1 MLSIIDRK
9 HRTYRLLRCGLL
21 ISLLQAPCLLTGV
34 SALHAQDNDR
44 SSATPNTN
52 PSGAVGFNNA
62 VDVPIDVQRISSA
75 AVQWLAKN
83 QTADGNWSGGEDS
96 HLPGSGNC
104 AILGLAVMAFLSTGE
119 DPNFGPYSKN
129 IRLALRNIIGQQ
141 NPSTG
146 FLPNSMYNHGFGMLA
161 LAEAYGVV
169 DEQMLWEGVESS
181 DQSRHRSLGQSLKL
195 AVQCAITSQ
204 ENNPWKAWRYGPES
218 RDADTSVTG
227 AVLVGLLAARNAG
240 IKVPDANIDDAL
252 LYIREVTGK
261 RGDVA
266 YTSGFGFSTGS
277 NMSAIACLTFSIA
290 KRQEWSEY
298 PAIAKFVK
306 SNADAIDNIH
316 PHYNLYYMSQ
326 ALFQSDF
333 EAWNRWNQVI
343 IRRLKREQNSDGSF
357 DSAYGKAYA
366 TSMSVLALALNYRFL
381 PIYER

>member
-1 MLSIIDRK
+1 MSNYRMVPIKRLIQ
-9 HRTYRLLRCGLL
+9 RLLAIILAVTIAGNAATAQESASSIPR
-21 ISLLQAPCLLTGV
+21 TGIE
-34 SALHAQDNDR
+34 
-44 SSATPNTN
+44 
-52 PSGAVGFNNA
+52 
-62 VDVPIDVQRISSA
+62 VPIEVQRISSA

-83 QTADGNWSGGEDS
+83 QTAAGDWAGMQDS

-104 AILGLAVMAFLSTGE
+104 AITGLAVMAFLSTGE
-119 DPNFGPYSKN
+119 DPNFGPYRKN
-129 IRLALRNIIGQQ
+129 IRSALRHIIQLQ
-141 NPSTG
+141 DSSTG

-169 DEQMLWEGVESS
+169 DEQLLWDSAESIPPNK
-181 DQSRHRSLGQSLKL
+181 RRSIGQALRL

-204 ENNPWKAWRYGPES
+204 ENNPSKAWRYGPES

-240 IKVPDANIDDAL
+240 VKVPDSNIEDAL
-252 LYIREVTGK
+252 LYIRDVTGK

-266 YTSGFGFSTGS
+266 YTSGFGLGIGS
-277 NMSAIACLTFSIA
+277 NMSAIACLTFAIA
-290 KRQEWSEY
+290 KRQDWSEY
-298 PAIAKFVK
+298 NAVSKFVK
-306 SNADAIDNIH
+306 ANADSIDALH

-357 DSAYGKAYA
+357 ESNYGQAYG

>member
-1 MLSIIDRK
+1 MTIFNPK
-9 HRTYRLLRCGLL
+9 HRQDLCSIRRATRLLLVTICWCAVQSTAAAQVTQPQPQSQPSNSTPG
-21 ISLLQAPCLLTGV
+21 SL
-34 SALHAQDNDR
+34 
-44 SSATPNTN
+44 
-52 PSGAVGFNNA
+52 
-62 VDVPIDVQRISSA
+62 VDVPVDVQRISSS
-75 AVQWLAKN
+75 AVQWLARN
-83 QTADGNWSGGEDS
+83 QTAEGDWTGGQDTHS
-96 HLPGSGNC
+96 PAAGNC
-104 AILGLAVMAFLSTGE
+104 AITGLGVMAFLSTGE

-129 IRLALRNIIGQQ
+129 IRLALRNIIKQQ
-141 NPSTG
+141 DPSTG

-169 DEQMLWEGVESS
+169 DEQMLWEGVESDS
-181 DQSRHRSLGQSLKL
+181 NRRRSLGQALRL
-195 AVQCAITSQ
+195 AVGCAITSQ
-204 ENNPWKAWRYGPES
+204 ENNPWKAWRYSPES

-261 RGDVA
+261 RGDVG
-266 YTSGFGFSTGS
+266 YTSGFGFSMGS

-290 KRQEWSEY
+290 KRQDWSEY
-298 PAIAKFVK
+298 PAVAKFVK
-306 SNADAIDNIH
+306 SNADAIDTIH

-326 ALFQSDF
+326 ALFQSHF

-357 DSAYGKAYA
+357 DSSYGKAYA

>member
-1 MLSIIDRK
+1 MHFARVYYPIRLRMNHTSFRAPFMRCTILSCAWLAI
-9 HRTYRLLRCGLL
+9 
-21 ISLLQAPCLLTGV
+21 QACWINTAP
-34 SALHAQDNDR
+34 AQDA
-44 SSATPNTN
+44 SIATP
-52 PSGAVGFNNA
+52 GAA
-62 VDVPIDVQRISSA
+62 PEVPLEVQRISSS

-83 QTADGNWSGGEDS
+83 QTEHGDWSGGHDS
-96 HLPGSGNC
+96 HASGDGNC
-104 AILGLAVMAFLSTGE
+104 GITGLAVMAFLSTGE
-119 DPNFGPYSKN
+119 DPNFGPYSQN
-129 IRLALRNIIGQQ
+129 IRLALRHIIEQQ
-141 NPSTG
+141 NPRTG

-169 DEQMLWEGVESS
+169 DEQLLWEGAKEPT
-181 DQSRHRSLGQSLKL
+181 DPNRRRSLGQSLRL
-195 AVQCAITSQ
+195 AVQCAVTSQ

-240 IKVPDANIDDAL
+240 IKVPDTSIEDAL

-266 YTSGFGFSTGS
+266 YTSGFGVSFGT

-290 KRQEWSEY
+290 KRQDWPEY
-298 PAIAKFVK
+298 QAVAKFVK
-306 SNADAIDNIH
+306 SNADTIDASH

-326 ALFQSDF
+326 ALFQSNF

-357 DSAYGKAYA
+357 DSSYGKAYA

>member
-1 MLSIIDRK
+1 MLTILVPLCIFSKLPI
-9 HRTYRLLRCGLL
+9 
-21 ISLLQAPCLLTGV
+21 V
-34 SALHAQDNDR
+34 FAQVVQ
-44 SSATPNTN
+44 P
-52 PSGAVGFNNA
+52 PKPEGSGTV
-62 VDVPIDVQRISSA
+62 VDVPIEVQRISSN

-83 QTADGNWSGGEDS
+83 QTAIGDWSGGQDM
-96 HLPGSGNC
+96 HAPGSGNC
-104 AILGLAVMAFLSTGE
+104 GITGLGIMAFLSTGE
-119 DPNFGPYSKN
+119 DPNFGPFATN
-129 IRLALRNIIGQQ
+129 IRSALRNIIKQQ
-141 NPSTG
+141 DPATG

-169 DEQMLWEGVESS
+169 DEQLLWEGIETS
-181 DQSRHRSLGQSLKL
+181 DQNRRRSIGQALRL

-204 ENNPWKAWRYGPES
+204 ENNPWRAWRYSPES

-227 AVLVGLLAARNAG
+227 AVLIGLLAARNAG

-261 RGDVA
+261 RGDVG
-266 YTSGFGFSTGS
+266 YTSGFGFSMGA

-290 KRQEWSEY
+290 KRQDWAEY
-298 PAIAKFVK
+298 PAVAKFVK
-306 SNADAIDNIH
+306 SNADAIDSVH

-357 DSAYGKAYA
+357 DSGYGKAYA

>member
-1 MLSIIDRK
+1 MKMIETRYLRN
-9 HRTYRLLRCGLL
+9 RPYLVVLALVLLD
-21 ISLLQAPCLLTGV
+21 
-34 SALHAQDNDR
+34 ALCVDSRQQVAVAQVAEPAS
-44 SSATPNTN
+44 SSANSTQVST
-52 PSGAVGFNNA
+52 GAGAA
-62 VDVPIDVQRISSA
+62 VDVPIDVQRISSS

-83 QTADGNWSGGEDS
+83 QSADGDWSGGQDS
-96 HLPGSGNC
+96 HSPGTGNC
-104 AILGLAVMAFLSTGE
+104 GVTGLAVMAFLSTGE

-129 IRLALRNIIGQQ
+129 IRLALRSIIQQ
-141 NPSTG
+141 QDPSTG

-169 DEQMLWEGVESS
+169 DEQILWENAQSS
-181 DQSRHRSLGQSLKL
+181 DSSRRRSIGQALRL

-204 ENNPWKAWRYGPES
+204 ANNPWKAWRYGPES

-240 IKVPDANIDDAL
+240 IKVPDSSIDDAL

-261 RGDVA
+261 RGDVG
-266 YTSGFGFSTGS
+266 YTSGFGFSMGA

-290 KRQEWSEY
+290 KRQDWPEY
-298 PAIAKFVK
+298 PAVVKFVK
-306 SNADAIDNIH
+306 ANADAIDTVH

-333 EAWNRWNQVI
+333 ESWNRWNQVI

-357 DSAYGKAYA
+357 DSGYGKAYA